1 MYTHSVMITTQ
12 KSVEVATPPKKR
24 PSNDGN
30 EFTFFS
36 SPKLNTVRFIPL
48 TLREDNCP
56 STVNRDF
63 MKLIRSVAV
72 REPSSVE
79 KTKAEL
85 NWREEWEEQVSDEL
99 INRTL
104 CEVIIATNSV
114 KALSKSET

>member
-1 MYTHSVMITTQ
+1 MLLVGKSYVYTHSITIQ
-12 KSVEVATPPKKR
+12 KSVEVAAPPKKR

-48 TLREDNCP
+48 ILRELNC
-56 STVNRDF
+56 DF

-79 KTKAEL
+79 KTMTEL
-85 NWREEWEEQVSDEL
+85 N
-99 INRTL
+99 
-104 CEVIIATNSV
+104 
-114 KALSKSET
+114 